1 MVYKKG
7 VTVCILAKDEEK
19 NIADCINSVLSFADE
34 IILVDNGSKD
44 RTKDIASRLGAKV
57 YTIVNCSEASLR
69 NFSLSKA
76 SYLWTFSI
84 DADERATP
92 EFGKALK
99 MEIEKSK
106 DNIVAFEVP
115 INSYY
120 GGGLWATYL
129 LVKCVKNGVGVHYEE
144 GDIHPSM
151 GKSINRVGEV
161 GIIPGE
167 IHHLDAL
174 IKDRSSSKRNLY
186 LNKIELEINSQS
198 DILEQSRLKNYL
210 GLEYTSI
217 GEIEYANRLYA
228 DVIRDLNNH
237 PHSNFAHVLLAQNYV
252 MNNKFD
258 LAKVELGILI
268 GENYESVLF
277 DSDLSQTIYT
287 LESKSNLSDALLQQ
301 SLILLEKIAIKYNE
315 KDKALYWAN
324 LALYLWPFVS
334 CNYLNLA
341 ALLGKKNSLGLIKR
355 ALEINSYLNS
365 KIIYKQGCFP
375 NLYESQCS
383 LIKSTLE
390 II

>member
-34 IILVDNGSKD
+34 VILVDNGSKD

-57 YTIVNCSEASLR
+57 YTMVNCSEASLR

-92 EFGKALK
+92 EFGKTLK

-129 LVKCVKNGVGVHYEE
+129 LVKCAKNGVGVHYEE

-151 GKSINRVGEV
+151 GKSINCVGEV

-186 LNKIELEINSQS
+186 LKKIELEINSQS

-258 LAKVELGILI
+258 LAKVELGTLI

-277 DSDLSQTIYT
+277 DPNLSQTIYT

-341 ALLGKKNSLGLIKR
+341 ALLGKKNSIGLIKR